1 MTRPWF
7 PPVPILEV
15 GRAVERAAKAAPKP
29 RRRKPT
35 KAMREFDERLKANDD
50 KHRELRK
57 SLKHSLFDSL
67 IGGRFA
73 IKEVNKRFEIWD
85 ADSHDV
91 FGNYRTYDDAY
102 RAAEKLL

>member
-1 MTRPWF
+1 MSGRLRGLT
-7 PPVPILEV
+7 PILAVARE
-15 GRAVERAAKAAPKP
+15 VERAVLRAPKP
-29 RRRKPT
+29 RRRKPS
-35 KAMREFDERLKANDD
+35 KAMREFDERLRVNDD

-57 SLKHSLFDSL
+57 ALKHSLFDNL

-91 FGNYRTYDDAY
+91 FGNYRTYDDAFH
-102 RAAEKLL
+102 AAEKLL